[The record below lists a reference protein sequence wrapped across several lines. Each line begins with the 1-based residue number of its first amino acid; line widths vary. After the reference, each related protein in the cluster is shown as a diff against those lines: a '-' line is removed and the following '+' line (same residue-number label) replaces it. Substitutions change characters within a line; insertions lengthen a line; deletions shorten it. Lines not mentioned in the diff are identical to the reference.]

1 MLGNESIYFSM
12 NVLRAYHVPGG
23 KETAPELEQLRRER
37 CTMQEWQGHATRAAV
52 QCSKIPEEMKKNH
65 YLGQLE
71 EGVMGKGAI
80 FLGFEGGRMFP
91 RCSAGTGGRA
101 WPCKGPGASDGFA
114 SSGGSEH
121 FLELSAR
128 LWGEEIAWGL
138 LLGKAA
144 GAWQINTVLM
154 VSHEASSLSY
164 RVLFKTV
171 FNFIIYL
178 TIDSKW
184 LPKGIIVSSKHLCV
198 PDI

>member
-1 MLGNESIYFSM
+1 
-12 NVLRAYHVPGG
+12 
-23 KETAPELEQLRRER
+23 
-37 CTMQEWQGHATRAAV
+37 
-52 QCSKIPEEMKKNH
+52 MKKNH

-128 LWGEEIAWGL
+128 L
-138 LLGKAA
+138 
-144 GAWQINTVLM
+144 
-154 VSHEASSLSY
+154 
-164 RVLFKTV
+164 
-171 FNFIIYL
+171 
-178 TIDSKW
+178 
-184 LPKGIIVSSKHLCV
+184 
-198 PDI
+198 